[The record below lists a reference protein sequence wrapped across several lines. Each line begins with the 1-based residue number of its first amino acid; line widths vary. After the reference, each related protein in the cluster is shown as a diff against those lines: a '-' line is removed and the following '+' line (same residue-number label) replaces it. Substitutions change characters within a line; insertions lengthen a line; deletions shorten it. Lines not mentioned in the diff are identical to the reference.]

1 MHTAMLRSRS
11 SQPPYFGLTRWAQG
25 AAVGE
30 AQCVVSSRGAYI
42 RYPEVL
48 KRIGI
53 DPEEGAPVAEAYLQ
67 GKGVEEAARRISDS
81 LLARSGMVFS
91 GTPEDCVSSCRELKG
106 HLAEMGFDHLVIGVP
121 LGPNIPEAIDLL
133 TTEIIPNI
141 LN

>member
-1 MHTAMLRSRS
+1 M
-11 SQPPYFGLTRWAQG
+11 
-25 AAVGE
+25 
-30 AQCVVSSRGAYI
+30 
-42 RYPEVL
+42 
-48 KRIGI
+48 
-53 DPEEGAPVAEAYLQ
+53 AEAYLQ

-81 LLARSGMVFS
+81 LLARSGMVFG

-141 LN
+141 QN

>member
-1 MHTAMLRSRS
+1 MVSRAPTS
-11 SQPPYFGLTRWAQG
+11 ATR
-25 AAVGE
+25 
-30 AQCVVSSRGAYI
+30 
-42 RYPEVL
+42 EVL

-53 DPEEGAPVAEAYLQ
+53 DPEEVAPVAEAYLQ

-121 LGPNIPEAIDLL
+121 LVRNPQAIDLL
-133 TTEIIPNI
+133 TTEVIPNI